1 MAFKHGSKAA
11 VWYGGAALTPYL
23 TSAALAV
30 SVEVADTTPFGSTW
44 RTAIPGLASGT
55 YDFEGK
61 YDPAETDLQGDIDN
75 QAQTVLTVCPGGS
88 AVGDLARL
96 VPSITTQYGQ
106 SSVIDDAVGFSW
118 GVTGAAAIAFGTLI
132 HNGEDT
138 NTTTG
143 SSIDQAAATSLGWT
157 AHLHVTLVDGGEWDI
172 AIEDSSTGSSGWAA
186 IATFVDKDGTSAERL
201 VSASATTTV
210 KRYIRVVAT
219 RTGGSA
225 GQGVTYA
232 LAFARMKQ

>member
-11 VWYGGAALTPYL
+11 VWYGGWALTPYL
-23 TSAALAV
+23 TSAALSV
-30 SVEVADTTPFGSTW
+30 SVEVADTTTFGNTW
-44 RTAIPGLASGT
+44 RTMLPGLVSGT

-61 YDPAETDLQGDIDN
+61 YDPDETDLQGDIDN

-106 SSVIDDAVGFSW
+106 SSVIDDAVGISW

-143 SSIDQAAATSLGWT
+143 SAIDQGAATSLGWT

-172 AIEDSSTGSSGWAA
+172 DIEDSSTGSSGWAV
-186 IATFVDKDGTSAERL
+186 IAAFADKDGMSAERQ
-201 VSASATTTV
+201 VSGSATATV

-219 RTGGSA
+219 RTGGSV
-225 GQGVTYA
+225 GNGITYA
-232 LAFARMKQ
+232 LAFARNNA